1 MVYGLVF
8 RLIVLV
14 ELGIH
19 CILCFDSVVQQ
30 SNNFGIAW
38 NFIYWICFIFNI
50 NIAFWVQRFSFSLQC
65 YGLWLTQCFWF
76 WIRDLRFGISNRS
89 CSFPPTLPRFHLF
102 VFNVLFFILFRI
114 PIRLCPA
121 SKSEGEKERKGKERK
136 GKEREGEGKER
147 KGKERKGKEK
157 IGKGIVTIV

>member
-38 NFIYWICFIFNI
+38 NFIYWICFVFNF

-65 YGLWLTQCFWF
+65 YGLWLTHV
-76 WIRDLRFGISNRS
+76 FG
-89 CSFPPTLPRFHLF
+89 F
-102 VFNVLFFILFRI
+102 VSYSDPFRI
-114 PIRLCPA
+114 EIR
-121 SKSEGEKERKGKERK
+121 G
-136 GKEREGEGKER
+136 GEGKDNLSMGSGELFD
-147 KGKERKGKEK
+147 
-157 IGKGIVTIV
+157 IIQAS